1 MRGRLKGLISSVVLS
16 GVLFNIS
23 MACNSGEECFQK
35 GFELYEAG
43 KKKEAYQYGVKS
55 CEKFNY
61 GKGCFGLGYLY
72 EHGDGVQ
79 KDMNKALS
87 YYKKAV
93 SGEKKL
99 CNSGDLQACYELGY
113 MYEKGYGVPKDV
125 NKAKELY
132 KKACNGGKGYKKA
145 CK

>member
-1 MRGRLKGLISSVVLS
+1 MKQKLGKIITSVVIS
-16 GVLFNIS
+16 GVLFNLAL
-23 MACNSGEECFQK
+23 ACNSGEECFKK
-35 GFELYEAG
+35 GFDLYNVG
-43 KKKEAYQYGVKS
+43 KKKEAYQYGLKS

-87 YYKKAV
+87 YYKKAAP
-93 SGEKKL
+93 SEEKL
-99 CNSGDLQACYELGY
+99 CSSNDGQACYELGY
-113 MYEKGYGVPKDV
+113 MYEHGYGVPKDP

-132 KKACNGGKGYKKA
+132 QKA
-145 CK
+145 CKLKYEKGCK

>member
-1 MRGRLKGLISSVVLS
+1 MKRGFSNLVKSVIAS
-16 GVLFNIS
+16 GFLFS
-23 MACNSGEECFQK
+23 LALACNSGEECFQK
-35 GFELYEAG
+35 GFELYNAG

-93 SGEKKL
+93 SGEEKL
-99 CNSGDLQACYELGY
+99 CDSGDGQACYELGY
-113 MYEKGYGVPKDV
+113 MYEHGYGVPKDP

-132 KKACNGGKGYKKA
+132 KKACKLGYKKG

>member
-1 MRGRLKGLISSVVLS
+1 MKGEFSNLVKSVVAS
-16 GVLFNIS
+16 GILFS
-23 MACNSGEECFQK
+23 LALACNSGEECFKK
-35 GFELYEAG
+35 GFELYNAG

-72 EHGDGVQ
+72 EHGDGVP

-93 SGEKKL
+93 SGEEKL
-99 CNSGDLQACYELGY
+99 CGSGDGQACYELGY
-113 MYEKGYGVPKDV
+113 MYEHGYGVSKDP

-132 KKACNGGKGYKKA
+132 QKACKLGYKKG

>member
-1 MRGRLKGLISSVVLS
+1 MKRRFSNLLKSIIVS
-16 GVLFNIS
+16 GFLFNLAL
-23 MACNSGEECFQK
+23 ACNSGEECFQK
-35 GFELYEAG
+35 GFELYNAG

-87 YYKKAV
+87 YYKKAAP
-93 SGEKKL
+93 GEEKL
-99 CNSGDLQACYELGY
+99 CGSGDGQACYELGY
-113 MYEKGYGVPKDV
+113 MYEHGYGVPKDP

-132 KKACNGGKGYKKA
+132 KKACKLGYKKG

>member
-1 MRGRLKGLISSVVLS
+1 MSKGLKGVIASLFIS
-16 GVLFNIS
+16 GILFNVS
-23 MACNSGEECFQK
+23 MACNSGEECFKK
-35 GFELYEAG
+35 GFELYKAG
-43 KKKEAYQYGVKS
+43 KKKEAYQYGLKA

-72 EHGDGVQ
+72 EHGDGVK
-79 KDMNKALS
+79 KDMNKALN

-113 MYEKGYGVPKDV
+113 MYEKGYGVSKDV
-125 NKAKELY
+125 NKAQELY
-132 KKACNGGKGYKKA
+132 KKACNNGKGYKKA